1 MKCIYLSNKEV
12 SEDKEQGG
20 KYASVP
26 LTKDLN

>member
-1 MKCIYLSNKEV
+1 MYLLSNKEV

-26 LTKDLN
+26 LKKDLN